1 MTEGNASAAKRLALQ
16 AASMLAQLE
25 VDDASRRVNEDT
37 LAKLKA
43 EGMQV
48 VPPSSQLKAD
58 MAKVGDTMLKEWL
71 DKAGP
76 DGKALIDAY
85 RK

>member
-1 MTEGNASAAKRLALQ
+1 MSVEAPPAA
-16 AASMLAQLE
+16 
-25 VDDASRRVNEDT
+25 
-37 LAKLKA
+37 
-43 EGMQV
+43 
-48 VPPSSQLKAD
+48 LKAD

-76 DGKALIDAY
+76 EGKALIDAY